1 MNKIVR
7 RIQHN
12 VKMKRL
18 NKKIDYVFGKM
29 KECEKN
35 TDSREW
41 RSWAQ
46 LNLMYIMLMSNEVEK
61 YAQKIES

>member
-29 KECEKN
+29 KEHEKN